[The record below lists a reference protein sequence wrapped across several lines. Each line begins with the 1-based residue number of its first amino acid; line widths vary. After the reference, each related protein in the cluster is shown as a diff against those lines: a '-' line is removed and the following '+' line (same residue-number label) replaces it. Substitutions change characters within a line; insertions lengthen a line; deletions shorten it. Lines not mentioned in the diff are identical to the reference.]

1 MSDTS
6 NVSTA
11 KPKVGGAISVAQL
24 GTTLPLDSAS
34 EIDKSFTS
42 LGYISEDG
50 LKNSN
55 SPESESKTAWG
66 GDTVTTYQ
74 KNKSDVF
81 SFTLIEAINVNVLKT
96 VYGDANVE
104 GTLETGITVKSNN
117 IELEEKSWVVDMILK
132 NNILKRIVIPKARV
146 TEIGEISYK
155 DNDIIGYEVKI
166 TAVADEKGNTHYEYI
181 KKGTTAVQN
190 QEG

>member
-11 KPKVGGAISVAQL
+11 KPKIGGAISVAPL
-24 GTTLPLDSAS
+24 GTTLPLNSVS

-146 TEIGEISYK
+146 TEIGEVSYK

-166 TAVADEKGNTHYEYI
+166 TAVADENGNTHYEYI
-181 KKGTTAVQN
+181 KKGTTADQN

>member
-11 KPKVGGAISVAQL
+11 KPKIGGAISVAPL
-24 GTTLPLDSAS
+24 GTTLPLDSVT
-34 EIDKSFTS
+34 ELDKSFTS

-66 GDTVTTYQ
+66 GDTVVTYQ

-81 SFTLIEAINVNVLKT
+81 SFTLIESINVNVLKT
-96 VYGDANVE
+96 VYGDSNVE
-104 GTLETGITVKSNN
+104 GTLETGIKIKSNN
-117 IELEEKSWVVDMILK
+117 KELEEKSWVVDMILK
-132 NNILKRIVIPKARV
+132 NNILKRVVIPKARV

-166 TAVADEKGNTHYEYI
+166 TAVADENGNTHCEYI
-181 KKGTTAVQN
+181 KKGNAAA
-190 QEG
+190 